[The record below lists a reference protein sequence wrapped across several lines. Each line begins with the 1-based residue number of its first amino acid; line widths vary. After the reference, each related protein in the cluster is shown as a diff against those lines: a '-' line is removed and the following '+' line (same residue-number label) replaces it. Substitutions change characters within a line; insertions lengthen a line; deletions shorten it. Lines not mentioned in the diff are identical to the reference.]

1 MLITEPL
8 SKAQQRIIRDIC
20 IIQLQSLQRLIEG
33 KSYVDPDL
41 IEELQTEDITQEE
54 FFEDLYQKMS
64 KFSELQSTPHLIG
77 KMNNTDLSVVRHL
90 LTNLQDRYQNKYP
103 NAVKNLWKRLFFIE
117 DIRNISLN

>member
-90 LTNLQDRYQNKYP
+90 LTNLQDRYQSKYP
-103 NAVKNLWKRLFFIE
+103 NAVKNLWKRLFP
-117 DIRNISLN
+117 ISKA